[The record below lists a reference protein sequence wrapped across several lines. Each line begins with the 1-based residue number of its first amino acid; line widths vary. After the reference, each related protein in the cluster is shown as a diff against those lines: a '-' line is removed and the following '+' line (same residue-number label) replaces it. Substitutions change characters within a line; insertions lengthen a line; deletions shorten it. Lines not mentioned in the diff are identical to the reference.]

1 VLDWSEI
8 ILRLGVAALAGG
20 TIGLNRDLHGKPVG
34 VRTLALVSLAS
45 ATIVALTDPLGSGGF
60 TDAGS
65 RVVQGVLTG
74 VGFLGAGVIF
84 RAERH
89 FRVRGL
95 TSAACVFLTACIG
108 VMCGAGHWRLV
119 TVALVITFTVLLLGG
134 KVERVLHHALG
145 GKGDPASDPV
155 DPSEPIDPVDRHQ
168 PSDAGP
174 HQPGR

>member
-1 VLDWSEI
+1 MLDWSEI
-8 ILRLGVAALAGG
+8 ILRLGIAALAGG
-20 TIGLNRDLHGKPVG
+20 AIGLNRDLHGKPVG
-34 VRTLALVSLAS
+34 VRTLALVSLAT
-45 ATIVALTDPLGSGGF
+45 ATIIALADPLGKGGF

-74 VGFLGAGVIF
+74 IGFLGAGVIF
-84 RAERH
+84 HAERH
-89 FRVRGL
+89 FRIRGL

-108 VMCGAGHWRLV
+108 IMCGAGHWRLV
-119 TVALVITFTVLLLGG
+119 TVALAITFVVLLFGG

-145 GKGDPASDPV
+145 GKADPAAVPV
-155 DPSEPIDPVDRHQ
+155 EVPQ

>member
-8 ILRLGVAALAGG
+8 ILRLGIAALAGG
-20 TIGLNRDLHGKPVG
+20 AIGLNRDLHGKPVG
-34 VRTLALVSLAS
+34 VRTLGLVSLAT
-45 ATIVALTDPLGSGGF
+45 ATIIALADPLGKGGF

-74 VGFLGAGVIF
+74 IGFLGAGVIF
-84 RAERH
+84 HAERH

-108 VMCGAGHWRLV
+108 IMCGAGHWRLV
-119 TVALVITFTVLLLGG
+119 SVALVITFIVLLFGG
-134 KVERVLHHALG
+134 KIERTLHHALG
-145 GKGDPASDPV
+145 GKGDPSDPAEA
-155 DPSEPIDPVDRHQ
+155 SQ

-174 HQPGR
+174 HQPGK

>member
-8 ILRLGVAALAGG
+8 ILRLGIAALAGG
-20 TIGLNRDLHGKPVG
+20 AVGLNRDLHGKPVG
-34 VRTLALVSLAS
+34 VRTLALVCLAT
-45 ATIVALTDPLGSGGF
+45 ATIVALADPLGKGGF
-60 TDAGS
+60 SDAGS

-74 VGFLGAGVIF
+74 IGFLGAGVIF
-84 RAERH
+84 HAERH

-108 VMCGAGHWRLV
+108 IMCGAGHWRLV
-119 TVALVITFTVLLLGG
+119 TVALTITFAVLLFGG
-134 KVERVLHHALG
+134 KVERVLHRAFG
-145 GKGDPASDPV
+145 GKGDPT
-155 DPSEPIDPVDRHQ
+155 SEPMDAPQ

>member
-1 VLDWSEI
+1 MLDWADI

-45 ATIVALTDPLGSGGF
+45 ATIVALTDPLGGGGF

-89 FRVRGL
+89 FHVRGL

-119 TVALVITFTVLLLGG
+119 SVALLITFVVLLFGG

-145 GKGDPASDPV
+145 GKGDSASDPI
-155 DPSEPIDPVDRHQ
+155 DPAAPIDPAYRSQ
-168 PSDAGP
+168 PSAAGP
-174 HQPGR
+174 HQPGK